1 MQKLLLTKDSDIN
14 KLTEKN
20 ISQSKEIANL
30 KKLLNDKTPI
40 DIKEKEK
47 ELEEKYKLEIDKHK
61 KKNNDLELK
70 IYNLNDKISKLE
82 KNQKQNAEEE
92 KKKEV
97 KNENNDNQVPKNL
110 YETLTNDYMKLKEQF
125 ELLKTSKNNELEEIK
140 IQYEK
145 KYDDYQNKLSADMKK
160 KEMNYLKEKEE
171 QNQKLSDKNSKLLDY
186 ENQIKNLNNTILN
199 LNKKL
204 SQFEKIIIKQEDN
217 IDLLNKKTTENE
229 LSNKNTK
236 IELEKKELEKNQLL
250 NIIKEQKLQI
260 KNIKENQ
267 ELEDNNEINRLK
279 AEILT
284 LKSTIEV
291 KNENIKN
298 IQKIHKNLQEK
309 YLKMCSEK
317 RLKPQREL
325 LEQAKEMR
333 IRKEERNKNNNVL
346 FRSSKMKIKSKK
358 LFNIYDDNIN
368 DTNNTNFLPLI
379 SSNSNKNILK
389 YSSNNNY
396 SLLND
401 EEKDKTVNDIINQS
415 QKIENL

>member
-1 MQKLLLTKDSDIN
+1 MQKLLLSKDSDIN

-20 ISQSKEIANL
+20 ISQSKEIENL
-30 KKLLNDKTPI
+30 KKLLDDKTPI

-82 KNQKQNAEEE
+82 KNQKQNSEEE
-92 KKKEV
+92 KNKEV

-140 IQYEK
+140 TQYEK
-145 KYDDYQNKLSADMKK
+145 KYDDYQNKLLVDMKK

-171 QNQKLSDKNSKLLDY
+171 QNQKLSDKNIKLLDY

-217 IDLLNKKTTENE
+217 IDLLNKKKTENE
-229 LSNKNTK
+229 ISNRNKK

-267 ELEDNNEINRLK
+267 ELKDNNEINRLK

-325 LEQAKEMR
+325 LQQAKEMR
-333 IRKEERNKNNNVL
+333 MRKEERKKNNNVL
-346 FRSSKMKIKSKK
+346 FRSSKMKSKSKK

-379 SSNSNKNILK
+379 SSNSNKNILR
-389 YSSNNNY
+389 YSSDNNY
-396 SLLND
+396 SLLNN
-401 EEKDKTVNDIINQS
+401 EEKEKTVNDIVEQS

>member
-204 SQFEKIIIKQEDN
+204 SQFEKIIEDN
-217 IDLLNKKTTENE
+217 IDLLNKKTTANE

-267 ELEDNNEINRLK
+267 ELEDNNEINRLR